1 MSVSNGQLKAIVDR
15 IERLDA
21 ERQAISSDIK
31 EIYAE
36 AKGNGF
42 DVKIIRKII
51 SRRKIAEAKR
61 QEEDALLELYMA
73 DLGMT
78 PIESAIAGAP

>member
-78 PIESAIAGAP
+78 PIESAIAEAP